1 MDMTQD
7 TQNKI
12 MIFTDG
18 ASRGNPGPGGYGV
31 IIVFDQRIEELGG
44 REDRTTNNRMELKA
58 TIKAL
63 DFILGNNLKKKEID
77 LHSDSKYVIDGITKW
92 IYNWQK
98 NDWKTKN
105 KKDVLNKDL
114 WQELYEEVSDIN
126 QKINPHTISPGRK
139 SVGVNWFYA
148 EAHSGIF
155 GNERADTI
163 ATSFADDKRPHL
175 FSGNLKDYDK
185 RILDLKKKNGSKGN
199 QVYSYVSLVD
209 DTIKTHKTWQE
220 CKDRVTG
227 KKARFKKTFS
237 KEDEE
242 RVIEEFGG

>member
-63 DFILGNNLKKKEID
+63 DFILDNNLKKKEID

-114 WQELYEEVSDIN
+114 WQELYEKVS
-126 QKINPHTISPGRK
+126 SVGRK
-139 SVGVNWFYA
+139 IGWFHS
-148 EAHSGIF
+148 EGHSGIF

-185 RILDLKKKNGSKGN
+185 RILDLKKKNGGKGN
-199 QVYSYVSLVD
+199 QIYSYVSLVGD
-209 DTIKTHKTWQE
+209 VIKTHKTWGE

-227 KKARFKKTFS
+227 RKARFKKTFS